1 MFENNNGL
9 PDQVEDRL
17 HREDELG
24 NRVWRHQV
32 SDNQSNHNGNIKRP
46 SSSSGVAGRAGGCDS
61 FSAGGPPRHGE
72 DAGQEAHL
80 CQQVQEDPRTVVE
93 QVAFQLLNKMSQ
105 TQPT

>member
-32 SDNQSNHNGNIKRP
+32 NETTIKI
-46 SSSSGVAGRAGGCDS
+46 SKHLQSSSGFAGRAGGSDS
-61 FSAGGPPRHGE
+61 FPAVGRPRHGE
-72 DAGQEAHL
+72 DVGQEPHL
-80 CQQVQEDPRTVVE
+80 CQQVQEEPRKVVE
-93 QVAFQLLNKMSQ
+93 QVVF
-105 TQPT
+105 